1 MNNVRN
7 LGYVSGQ
14 LDVEKVDPSDR
25 MTRGRQ
31 SIFDIKPATA
41 KGGTAALVAT
51 CQPTRSCPHQFMCG
65 CYGRPAQQMGR
76 YTFVL
81 WFLLSSIYLFPCLFS
96 AVADWIPYLQ
106 SWCDPSANL
115 RCMSETCC
123 TRLTG
128 NARRKNR
135 PTIRHLH
142 AHHRT
147 KLSGHIFA
155 TKACI
160 DNRKKTC

>member
-41 KGGTAALVAT
+41 NGGTAASVAT

-65 CYGRPAQQMGR
+65 CYGRP
-76 YTFVL
+76 VL
-81 WFLLSSIYLFPCLFS
+81 GFLLSSIYLFPCLFS
-96 AVADWIPYLQ
+96 AVADWMPYFQ
-106 SWCDPSANL
+106 SWCDPSPNL

-123 TRLTG
+123 TRLTE
-128 NARRKNR
+128 NARRKKSPNNS
-135 PTIRHLH
+135 P
-142 AHHRT
+142 
-147 KLSGHIFA
+147 S
-155 TKACI
+155 ACTPSHKI
-160 DNRKKTC
+160 VGPYLRN